1 MRRGV
6 LIVAAAIAAAL
17 ASPNVSGAQVPTG
30 DSVVGHGVAPCKGI
44 KDFEVDA
51 HSGPSGE
58 SPSGTHFYGDGFL
71 GLNGPVTCLSVTGNR
86 AVVGGQGT
94 NPIDGSPIG
103 LVAVIVDN
111 GPVGPDT
118 LQTEVTLTVP
128 FICPAGLPGTAA
140 PLSSGNFVVVDALVH
155 PTSTSVSCSPSV
167 FAPGGA
173 TVCSA
178 TVTDTASS
186 RQSTPTGTVSFSNS
200 ALGGQAITASYGGH
214 AMHSASL
221 GRTVVAVVLP
231 ASTNRCLV
239 FGRGRITAANGDQA
253 SFRGLAVAA
262 PPRGAEFY
270 RDNRPAN
277 AFRLASTSVGAVTC
291 SQDASR
297 ASVFGKAKLNG
308 MGSVEYRI
316 DIQLAAWE
324 RGRDT
329 YPIRL
334 SSGYAS
340 GAQPIRHGDLDIHV
354 RGRDHRQ

>member
-1 MRRGV
+1 
-6 LIVAAAIAAAL
+6 L
-17 ASPNVSGAQVPTG
+17 ASPNVSGAQAPTG
-30 DSVVGHGVAPCKGI
+30 DSVVGHGVAPYNGI

-58 SPSGTHFYGDGFL
+58 SPSGTYFYGDGFL

-118 LQTEVTLTVP
+118 LQTQVTPTVP
-128 FICPAGLPGTAA
+128 FICPAGLLGTAA
-140 PLSSGNFVVVDALVH
+140 PLSSGDFVVVDALVH

-186 RQSTPTGTVSFSNS
+186 GQSTPTGTVSFSNS
-200 ALGGQAITASYGGH
+200 AVGSLYGSPCTLKGSGASASCAVLFASFPRGGQAITASYSGD

-239 FGRGRITAANGDQA
+239 FGRGRIAAANGDQA
-253 SFRGLAVAA
+253 SFRSVRRTTATPSAA
-262 PPRGAEFY
+262 R
-270 RDNRPAN
+270 R
-277 AFRLASTSVGAVTC
+277 
-291 SQDASR
+291 
-297 ASVFGKAKLNG
+297 
-308 MGSVEYRI
+308 
-316 DIQLAAWE
+316 
-324 RGRDT
+324 
-329 YPIRL
+329 
-334 SSGYAS
+334 
-340 GAQPIRHGDLDIHV
+340 
-354 RGRDHRQ
+354 